1 MKKKNKQTDKF
12 ISKEIKKQTYRNEDY
27 QKVISFFIILAIVV
41 LFVGALYFLNGKY
54 VTKDAF
60 QETTTT
66 TEVTYNESLIT
77 VNKMF
82 NMNEDSYMVMAF
94 DTKDNTSSSLYS
106 SLVNYYTGSNKVYK
120 LDLSDGQ
127 NKQYYNKE
135 GKENTNPTKASEVV
149 ITRPTLMIFKS
160 GKVVSYI
167 TDRDEIVSIFKK
179 K

>member
-1 MKKKNKQTDKF
+1 
-12 ISKEIKKQTYRNEDY
+12 
-27 QKVISFFIILAIVV
+27 
-41 LFVGALYFLNGKY
+41 
-54 VTKDAF
+54 
-60 QETTTT
+60 
-66 TEVTYNESLIT
+66 
-77 VNKMF
+77 MF